1 MGLKPIWQSGSL
13 RVVGLEII
21 PLEDLKRPRIDV
33 TGRISGLFR
42 DSMPASVT
50 WMDDAVKMIAELD
63 EPLDMNFVRKHVL
76 EECAELE
83 AEGMEKTQAWRQ
95 ASFRIFGDP
104 PGAHGA
110 GTGAVLEAK
119 TGKQSTI
126 LLRFIRVGEHMLMA
140 MVPKAVIYRNASKRE
155 CHK

>member
-1 MGLKPIWQSGSL
+1 MSVRSSNQRRRDLLPTGRNFYSVDPRTLPTKVAWEIGKQMGDDVIGHFIREEGHYPESVGIILWATSNLRNHGQCVAEFLYLMGLKPIWQSGSL

-63 EPLDMNFVRKHVL
+63 EPW
-76 EECAELE
+76 
-83 AEGMEKTQAWRQ
+83 T
-95 ASFRIFGDP
+95 
-104 PGAHGA
+104 
-110 GTGAVLEAK
+110 
-119 TGKQSTI
+119 
-126 LLRFIRVGEHMLMA
+126 
-140 MVPKAVIYRNASKRE
+140 
-155 CHK
+155 

>member
-1 MGLKPIWQSGSL
+1 M
-13 RVVGLEII
+13 
-21 PLEDLKRPRIDV
+21 
-33 TGRISGLFR
+33 
-42 DSMPASVT
+42 
-50 WMDDAVKMIAELD
+50 
-63 EPLDMNFVRKHVL
+63 RKHVL

-140 MVPKAVIYRNASKRE
+140 MVPKAVIYRNASKENVTNRHHCSKCRSQRIFNVE
-155 CHK
+155 W